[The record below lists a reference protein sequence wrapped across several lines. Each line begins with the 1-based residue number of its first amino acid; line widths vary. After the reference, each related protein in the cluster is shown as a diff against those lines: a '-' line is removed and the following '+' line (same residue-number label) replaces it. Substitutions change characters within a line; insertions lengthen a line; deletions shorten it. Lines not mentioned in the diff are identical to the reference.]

1 MLPPQAGET
10 GAAVVQG
17 RSHPITFTQS
27 LKAPHTFKL
36 HTWFWFVNHHGNKHD
51 INNSQSSIEKKT
63 DNDNE

>member
-51 INNSQSSIEKKT
+51 INNS
-63 DNDNE
+63 